1 MSGAVYDY
9 VKQYR
14 TKLDAP
20 DILRGTKLQE
30 LGQEFWQETS
40 NPGTDLEAPL
50 ARLGAT
56 DTPLAVQFVAV
67 WNANYGARQ
76 LDPSDSVEEKQE
88 ILNDIKRETDAFLS
102 IAGPAIENQ
111 RGVVAMK
118 GMSKHGLSKIPPELQ
133 REVVGFLSP
142 GGRSEDAATA
152 ISRMMVERGGPG
164 VRSDVGVGRG
174 APGAS
179 GGKRRKTRKGKGKS
193 RSRRHRYSR
202 RR

>member
-30 LGQEFWQETS
+30 LGQEFWRETS
-40 NPGTDLEAPL
+40 NPGTALERPIQ
-50 ARLGAT
+50 RLGE
-56 DTPLAVQFVAV
+56 DTPLALQFAV
-67 WNANYGARQ
+67 LWRANYGARQ

-88 ILNDIKRETDAFLS
+88 ILNAIKHETDAFLS

-152 ISRMMVERGGPG
+152 ISRIMVERGGPG

-174 APGAS
+174 APGAA
-179 GGKRRKTRKGKGKS
+179 GGKRRKTRKGKSKS
-193 RSRRHRYSR
+193 RSRRARYSR